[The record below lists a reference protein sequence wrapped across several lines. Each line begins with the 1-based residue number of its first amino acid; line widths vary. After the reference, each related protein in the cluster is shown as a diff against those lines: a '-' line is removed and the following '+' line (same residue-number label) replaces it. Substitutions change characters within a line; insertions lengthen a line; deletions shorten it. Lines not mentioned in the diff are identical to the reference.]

1 MLTKVFTTLGGNCP
15 FGKGIERDS
24 AKCRQCE
31 FFYKAGTGTFFW
43 CSNPGN
49 SGRVRIPTE
58 QKQKTDKNKAK
69 KGRKAVKGKIKA
81 VQGNRIK
88 NG

>member
-43 CSNPGN
+43 CSNPGKT
-49 SGRVRIPTE
+49 SRIRIP
-58 QKQKTDKNKAK
+58 KQETDKAK
-69 KGRKAVKGKIKA
+69 KTKTAGKRKIKS
-81 VQGNRIK
+81 VQGNRKK